1 MMQFHDTPIDR
12 VTFDQLPISELND
25 FIAQLQSRRLRA
37 YTVYQAAQEAKANK
51 QADAT
56 QASLDKRIEQFQK
69 KLISV
74 DKGLSDLEKYAV
86 EILSMRMAL
95 GHKI

>member
-1 MMQFHDTPIDR
+1 MLQFHDTPIDR
-12 VTFDQLPISELND
+12 ITFDQLPIDELND
-25 FIAQLQSRRLRA
+25 FIAQLQTRRLRA

-56 QASLDKRIEQFQK
+56 QASLDKRIEKFKK

-86 EILSMRMAL
+86 EIFSMRMAL
-95 GHKI
+95 GHQI

>member
-25 FIAQLQSRRLRA
+25 FIAQLQTRRLRA